1 MMFGKGQKKDVWT
14 YITIG
19 IFLLYLI
26 LLVLPLFT
34 LLKAGFT
41 NPDGTGFSIAYFA
54 KFFGK
59 NYYYD
64 ALFNSLKVTISVTLL
79 AVVLATP
86 LAYIMTTVKIKG
98 KVFLQIL
105 ILISSM
111 APPFIGAYSWILLL
125 GRNGAITKFISS
137 MFGVKVPDIYGFTGI
152 VIVLTLQLVPLIYM
166 YLMGALKS
174 IDNSIIEAAESM
186 GCTGIKKMVKV
197 IFPLIMP
204 TLLAGALL
212 VFMRALADFGTP
224 MLIGEGYRTVPVLI
238 FNEFI
243 SEMGGDDGFAAA
255 ISVIVIVF
263 AIAVFLI
270 QKYISNRKS
279 FSMNALH
286 PIEAKKAKG
295 IRNILA
301 HTYIYGFIVA
311 AIAPQLYVIYTA
323 FLKTSGRI
331 FIKGYSLDSFRLAF
345 DRSGDAIKNT
355 FSLAIASILIV
366 VFLAI
371 LIAYVTVR
379 RKNTLTN
386 GLDIVTMIPY
396 IVPGSVMG
404 IALLLTFN
412 KPPLLLSGTALILIV
427 SYVIRRLP
435 YTIRS
440 SAAIVHQIS
449 PSIEEASVSLGASNL
464 KTFFR
469 VTFPMMLPG
478 VISGAILSWVTI
490 ITELS
495 TTIILYTAK
504 TRTMSV
510 AIYTEVIRGNYGT
523 AAALSTILTLITVS
537 SLLLFFK
544 LTGKKEISI

>member
-1 MMFGKGQKKDVWT
+1 M
-14 YITIG
+14 
-19 IFLLYLI
+19 
-26 LLVLPLFT
+26 
-34 LLKAGFT
+34 
-41 NPDGTGFSIAYFA
+41 
-54 KFFGK
+54 
-59 NYYYD
+59 
-64 ALFNSLKVTISVTLL
+64 
-79 AVVLATP
+79 
-86 LAYIMTTVKIKG
+86 
-98 KVFLQIL
+98 
-105 ILISSM
+105 
-111 APPFIGAYSWILLL
+111 
-125 GRNGAITKFISS
+125 
-137 MFGVKVPDIYGFTGI
+137 
-152 VIVLTLQLVPLIYM
+152 
-166 YLMGALKS
+166 
-174 IDNSIIEAAESM
+174 
-186 GCTGIKKMVKV
+186 
-197 IFPLIMP
+197 
-204 TLLAGALL
+204 
-212 VFMRALADFGTP
+212 
-224 MLIGEGYRTVPVLI
+224 
-238 FNEFI
+238 
-243 SEMGGDDGFAAA
+243 
-255 ISVIVIVF
+255 
-263 AIAVFLI
+263 
-270 QKYISNRKS
+270 
-279 FSMNALH
+279 
-286 PIEAKKAKG
+286 
-295 IRNILA
+295 
-301 HTYIYGFIVA
+301 A

-355 FSLAIASILIV
+355 FSLAIASIVIV

-510 AIYTEVIRGNYGT
+510 ANYTEVIRGNYGT

>member
-1 MMFGKGQKKDVWT
+1 
-14 YITIG
+14 
-19 IFLLYLI
+19 
-26 LLVLPLFT
+26 
-34 LLKAGFT
+34 
-41 NPDGTGFSIAYFA
+41 
-54 KFFGK
+54 
-59 NYYYD
+59 
-64 ALFNSLKVTISVTLL
+64 
-79 AVVLATP
+79 
-86 LAYIMTTVKIKG
+86 
-98 KVFLQIL
+98 
-105 ILISSM
+105 
-111 APPFIGAYSWILLL
+111 
-125 GRNGAITKFISS
+125 
-137 MFGVKVPDIYGFTGI
+137 
-152 VIVLTLQLVPLIYM
+152 QLVPLVYM

-186 GCTGIKKMVKV
+186 GCTGLRKMWKI
-197 IFPLIMP
+197 IFPLILP

-224 MLIGEGYRTVPVLI
+224 MLIGEGYRTIPVLI

-255 ISVIVIVF
+255 ISIIVIIF
-263 AIAVFLI
+263 AITIFLI
-270 QKYISNRKS
+270 QKYITNRKS
-279 FSMNALH
+279 FSMSALH
-286 PIEAKKAKG
+286 PIEAKKVTGWKS
-295 IRNILA
+295 ILA
-301 HTYIYGFIVA
+301 HVYIYGFIIA
-311 AIAPQLYVIYTA
+311 AIAPQLTVIYTA

-331 FIKGYSLDSFRLAF
+331 FVKGYSLDSFKLAL

-355 FSLAIASILIV
+355 FSLAVVAIIFVILIAV
-366 VFLAI
+366 

-379 RKNTLTN
+379 RRNVLTN
-386 GLDIVTMIPY
+386 SLDVVSMIPY

-412 KPPLLLSGTALILIV
+412 KPPLLLSGTAMILII
-427 SYVIRRLP
+427 SFVIRRLP

-449 PSIEEASVSLGASNL
+449 PSIEEAATSLGASNL
-464 KTFFR
+464 KTFFK

-495 TTIILYTAK
+495 TTIILYTSG

-523 AAALSTILTLITVS
+523 AAALSTILTAITVI
-537 SLLLFFK
+537 SLLIFFK
-544 LTGKKEISI
+544 LTGKKEISM